1 MELIRDFLQLFG
13 LIANQRQGHEKRA
26 CHENHRAKIGV
37 RVVQQVGEEELLG
50 EKIVQRTIFIILR
63 EMVDEL
69 IKSASFFDQVVQDKG
84 YIFPIQFLV
93 VLIQLCTTSL
103 EILKVLVNIDS
114 QKFSDSLWS
123 TIPCLNLTNCPF

>member
-1 MELIRDFLQLFG
+1 MHG
-13 LIANQRQGHEKRA
+13 LIANHWHRHEKRA

-84 YIFPIQFLV
+84 NIFPIQFLV
-93 VLIQLCTTSL
+93 VVIQLCNISL
-103 EILKVLVNIDS
+103 ESLKVLVNIDS
-114 QKFSDSLWS
+114 QKFCDSLRS
-123 TIPCLNLTNCPF
+123 TSPCLNLTNCQF